1 MSKRETMASG
11 SDVDLLAGP
20 GEARALMRTR
30 DWDSTPLGPPVR
42 WPSTLRAV
50 VGVMLTSRFAMWM
63 AWGSELTF
71 LCNDAYLPTVG
82 VKRDWVIGSRS
93 DKVWAE
99 IWPDIGPRI
108 AHVLSTGE
116 ATWDESLLLYLERRG
131 FSEETYHTFSYS
143 PLADDAGRNAG
154 MLCVVAEVTE
164 KVIGERQ
171 LGTLRDL
178 GSRLAAAS
186 TRAEVMA
193 SVELCLT
200 DEPRDLPFAIAY
212 LVGSAGKEATLAA
225 AHGLE
230 RSGPGA
236 PPVIALDGRDHLWPL
251 DVAATGPALVSVP
264 QEAVANLRLDRWQ
277 HAPTQ
282 ALIAPIVSAQG
293 GLPLGFLVAGLNPHR
308 AANADYRGFVE
319 LLAGQVSAAIV
330 RADDFERAKARVE
343 ALAEIDRAKTAF
355 FSNVSHEFRTPL
367 TLMLGPLE
375 DALAEAEALPED
387 QRQRLDV
394 AHRNALRLLR
404 LVNSLLDFSRIES
417 GRVQASFRPVDLAAL
432 TADLAASFRSATDKA
447 GLRLIVDTPPLSE
460 PVYVDRD
467 MWEKVVLNLLSNAFK
482 FTFHGEIVVELRDAD
497 GQARLTVRDTGTGIP
512 QAELP
517 KLFDRFHRVESAR
530 GRSFEGSGIGLAL
543 VQELVKL
550 HGGQISVAS
559 ELERGSAFTVSIPL
573 GSSHLSAE
581 RVEADLADAPRGVRV
596 QSYVDEALRWLPGE
610 AGEALLDSG
619 ASQLAPLDSFGL
631 AASSPA
637 SGACVLLADDNAD
650 LRSYIARLLTE
661 RGYEVTSAAD
671 GEAALDQIR
680 RRRPDLVVTDVMMP
694 RLDGFALLRA
704 IREDPA
710 LRDLPVVVLS
720 ARAGEEAKVEGL
732 EAGADDYLAKPF
744 SARELLARVAA
755 NIALAR
761 LRREA
766 AEAVRAS
773 EEVAR
778 EQAERVQLALD
789 AGAIIGTWVWDI
801 QNDRLIADERFA
813 RSFNLSPEECRAG
826 LPLAK
831 VMESIHE
838 EDKPNVARS
847 IADALR
853 GGGAYRCEYRVH
865 QQDGGYR
872 WVEAN
877 GRVDLGPDG
886 APIRFP
892 GILIDVDHR
901 RAIET
906 ALREL
911 NEDLERRVQ
920 SAIAERE
927 RVEEEL
933 RQAQKMEALGQLTGG
948 IAHDFN
954 NLLTI
959 VIGNVDMARRAL
971 TNSEVSRAGRAID
984 SAQKGAERAATLTQ
998 RLLAFSR
1005 RQPLAPKPIDL
1016 DRLVAGMGD
1025 LLHRALGEIVE
1036 LETVSTAGLWKAEA
1050 DPNQL
1055 EATILNLAVNARD
1068 AMPEGGKLTI
1078 ETANVRLDEQY
1089 AGAHAEVAPGS
1100 YVALAVTDTGHGMSR
1115 EVLSKALDPFF
1126 TTKGIGRGTGLGLSM
1141 AYGFVKQSGGHLKIY
1156 SEEGQGTTVKIYL
1169 PRLLHVDEAVDE
1181 SESAPVDRIKGNHSI
1196 LVVED
1201 DDDVRAYTVEIL
1213 RELGY
1218 RVIEA
1223 HDGPSALRLIE
1234 RQDRQIDLMFTDVV
1248 MPGMSGRELAD
1259 RARAVQPEL
1268 KIIYTS
1274 GYTRNAIVH
1283 GGRLDAGVEVI
1294 AKPFT
1299 YQALAQKVAD
1309 VLEAGRIGR
1318 ILLVAQNASA
1328 RTSAG
1333 HALVELGYSVDQ
1345 AATGSEALGRAR
1357 AAQGRY
1363 DAVVLDDELP
1373 DKTAE
1378 ALAVEMRANFA
1389 DLPILVASG
1398 ERVGPLAA
1406 RFAKDRGIAI
1416 ISKVYDSSELQ
1427 AALTELGVGWGARP
1441 P

>member
-1 MSKRETMASG
+1 M
-11 SDVDLLAGP
+11 
-20 GEARALMRTR
+20 RAC
-30 DWDSTPLGPPVR
+30 DWDATPLGSPVG

-63 AWGSELTF
+63 AWGPELTF

-116 ATWDESLLLYLERRG
+116 ATWDEALLLYLERRG
-131 FSEETYHTFSYS
+131 FVEETYHTFSYS

-171 LGTLRDL
+171 LATLRDL
-178 GSRLAAAS
+178 GSRLAAAP

-193 SVELCLT
+193 SLQVCLAG
-200 DEPRDLPFAIAY
+200 EPRDLPFAVAY
-212 LVGSAGKEATLAA
+212 LVEAGGKEAALAA

-230 RSGPGA
+230 RNSPAA
-236 PPVIALDGRDHLWPL
+236 PPIIALDDRHPLWPL

-264 QEAVANLRLDRWQ
+264 RDAVANLRLDHWQ
-277 HAPTQ
+277 QPPTQ

-293 GLPLGFLVAGLNPHR
+293 GSPIGFLVAGLNPHR
-308 AANADYRGFVE
+308 AANADYQGFVE

-330 RADDFERAKARVE
+330 RSDDFERARSRAE

-375 DALAEAEALPED
+375 DALAEAGALPEG

-417 GRVQASFRPVDLAAL
+417 GRVQASYRPTDLGAL

-447 GLRLIVDTPPLSE
+447 GLHLIVDTPALSE
-460 PVYVDRD
+460 PIYVDQD
-467 MWEKVVLNLLSNAFK
+467 MWEKVVLNLVSNAFK
-482 FTFHGEIVVELRDAD
+482 FTFQGEISVELREAE
-497 GQARLTVRDTGTGIP
+497 GAARLTVRDTGTGIP
-512 QAELP
+512 QSELP
-517 KLFDRFHRVESAR
+517 KLFDRFHRVENAR

-543 VQELVKL
+543 VKELVNL
-550 HGGQISVAS
+550 HGGQISVVS
-559 ELERGSAFTVSIPL
+559 ELDRGSAFTVSIPL
-573 GSSHLSAE
+573 GSSHLPADRVDVDLGSAPTRAHAQTYLE
-581 RVEADLADAPRGVRV
+581 
-596 QSYVDEALRWLPGE
+596 EALRWLPGE
-610 AGEALLDSG
+610 AAADLLDSG
-619 ASQLAPLDSFGL
+619 RTQDASPQIARTMGAAPV
-631 AASSPA
+631 
-637 SGACVLLADDNAD
+637 SGHVLLVDDNAD
-650 LRSYIARLLTE
+650 LRAYIARLLVE
-661 RGYEVTSAAD
+661 HGYQVTVAPD
-671 GEAALDQIR
+671 GEAALDAIR
-680 RRRPDLVVTDVMMP
+680 QSRPDLVVTDVMMP
-694 RLDGFALLRA
+694 RLDGFGLLRA
-704 IREDPA
+704 IRADSA
-710 LRDLPVVVLS
+710 LRDLPVVILS

-766 AEAVRAS
+766 AEAVRSS
-773 EEVAR
+773 EAVAR

-801 QNDRLIADERFA
+801 PNDRLVGDERFA
-813 RSFNLSPEECRAG
+813 RSFSLSPEECRAG

-831 VMESIHE
+831 VMQSIHG
-838 EDKPNVARS
+838 EDQPDVARS
-847 IADALR
+847 IADALQS
-853 GGGAYRCEYRVH
+853 GGSYRCEYRVR
-865 QQDGGYR
+865 QQDGSYR

-877 GRVDLGPDG
+877 GRVDLGLAG
-886 APIRFP
+886 APLRFP

-906 ALREL
+906 ALREM
-911 NEDLERRVQ
+911 NEDLEHRVQ

-927 RVEEEL
+927 SAEEAL

-971 TNSEVSRAGRAID
+971 TNSEFSRAGRAID
-984 SAQKGAERAATLTQ
+984 NAQRGAERAAALTQ

-1005 RQPLAPKPIDL
+1005 RQPLAPKPIDV

-1036 LETVSTAGLWKAEA
+1036 LETVWTAGLWKVEA

-1055 EATILNLAVNARD
+1055 EAMILNLAVNARD

-1089 AGAHAEVAPGS
+1089 AGAHAEVAPGN
-1100 YVALAVTDTGHGMSR
+1100 YVLLAVTDTGHGMSR

-1126 TTKGIGRGTGLGLSM
+1126 TTKEIGRGTGLGLSM

-1169 PRLLHVDEAVDE
+1169 PRLLRVDDAADEAE
-1181 SESAPVDRIKGNHSI
+1181 SGPVDRIKRDRSI

-1201 DDDVRAYTVEIL
+1201 DDDVRTYTVEIL

-1218 RVIEA
+1218 RVLEA

-1234 RQDRQIDLMFTDVV
+1234 RQDRPIDLMFTDVV
-1248 MPGMSGRELAD
+1248 MPGMSGRELAQ
-1259 RARAVQPEL
+1259 RARAVQPDL

-1274 GYTRNAIVH
+1274 GYAHDAIVH
-1283 GGRLDAGVEVI
+1283 GGRLDAGVELI

-1299 YQALAQKVAD
+1299 FQALAEKVVD

-1318 ILLVAQNASA
+1318 TLLVVESPNA
-1328 RTSAG
+1328 RTSAA
-1333 HALVELGYSVDQ
+1333 HALEEFGYSVDQ

-1357 AAQGRY
+1357 VAQGRY
-1363 DAVVLDDELP
+1363 DAVLLDDELP
-1373 DKTAE
+1373 DKTGE
-1378 ALAVEMRANFA
+1378 ALVVELRANFA
-1389 DLPILVASG
+1389 DLPIVIASAERVAS
-1398 ERVGPLAA
+1398 LAA
-1406 RFAKDRGIAI
+1406 RFAKDRGVAVIGKLDDI
-1416 ISKVYDSSELQ
+1416 SELQ
-1427 AALTELGVGWGARP
+1427 SALTELGLGLAAEVRNKRP
-1441 P
+1441 SRNPASTTPAGNRNDR

>member
-1 MSKRETMASG
+1 MLSG
-11 SDVDLLAGP
+11 SGVDLLAGS
-20 GEARALMRTR
+20 GEVRALMRAR
-30 DWDSTPLGPPVR
+30 DWDATALGSPAR

-50 VGVMLTSRFAMWM
+50 IGVMLTSRFAMWM
-63 AWGSELTF
+63 AWGPELTF

-82 VKRDWVIGSRS
+82 VKRDWVVGSRS

-108 AHVLSTGE
+108 SHVLSTGE
-116 ATWDESLLLYLERRG
+116 ATWDEALLLYLERQG
-131 FSEETYHTFSYS
+131 FAEETYHTFSYS
-143 PLADDAGRNAG
+143 PLADDAGRKAG

-164 KVIGERQ
+164 RVIGERQ
-171 LGTLRDL
+171 LATLRDL

-186 TRAEVMA
+186 TRGEVMA
-193 SVELCLT
+193 SLEVCLA
-200 DEPRDLPFAIAY
+200 EQPRDLPFVAVY
-212 LVGSAGKEATLAA
+212 LVEPGGREATLAA
-225 AHGLE
+225 THGLE
-230 RSGPGA
+230 RNSLA
-236 PPVIALDGRDHLWPL
+236 ASPVIALEGHDPLWPL
-251 DVAATGPALVSVP
+251 DVNATGPALVSVP
-264 QEAVANLRLDRWQ
+264 REAVANLSLDHWQ
-277 HAPTQ
+277 QPPTQ

-293 GLPLGFLVAGLNPHR
+293 GLPVGFLVAGLNPHR
-308 AANADYRGFVE
+308 PLNADYRGFVE
-319 LLAGQVSAAIV
+319 LLAGQISAAVV
-330 RADDFERAKARVE
+330 RSDDYERARARAE
-343 ALAEIDRAKTAF
+343 ALAEIDRVKTAF

-375 DALAEAEALPED
+375 DALAEAAALPEEH
-387 QRQRLDV
+387 RQRLDV

-417 GRVQASFRPVDLAAL
+417 GRVLASYRPTDLAVL

-447 GLRLIVDTPPLSE
+447 GLRLVVDTPSLSE
-460 PVYVDRD
+460 PVYVDRE
-467 MWEKVVLNLLSNAFK
+467 MWEKVVLNLVSNAFK
-482 FTFHGEIVVELRDAD
+482 FTFQGEITVELREA
-497 GQARLTVRDTGTGIP
+497 GGEASLTVRDTGTGIP

-517 KLFDRFHRVESAR
+517 KLFERFHRVENAR

-543 VQELVKL
+543 VRELVQL
-550 HGGQISVAS
+550 HGGRISVVS
-559 ELERGSAFTVSIPL
+559 ELDQGSAFTVSIPL
-573 GSSHLSAE
+573 GSLHLPTD
-581 RVEADLADAPRGVRV
+581 RVDLDPDEAAPTVRA
-596 QSYVDEALRWLPGE
+596 QTYVEEALRWLP
-610 AGEALLDSG
+610 AGLAEDLLDSLRTQDVAPHMAHAMG
-619 ASQLAPLDSFGL
+619 AG
-631 AASSPA
+631 SS
-637 SGACVLLADDNAD
+637 SGRVVVADDNAD
-650 LRSYIARLLTE
+650 LRAYIARLLAE
-661 RGYEVTSAAD
+661 RGYQVATAPD
-671 GEAALDQIR
+671 GEVALDAIR
-680 RRRPDLVVTDVMMP
+680 RSRPDLVVTDVMMP
-694 RLDGFALLRA
+694 RLDGFGLLRA

-744 SARELLARVAA
+744 SARELLARIAA

-766 AEAVRAS
+766 AEAVRSS
-773 EEVAR
+773 EAVAR

-801 QNDRLIADERFA
+801 RNDRLTADERFA
-813 RSFNLSPEECRAG
+813 RSFNLSPEECRVG
-826 LPLAK
+826 LTAAK
-831 VMESIHE
+831 AMESIHE
-838 EDKPNVARS
+838 EDRPHVERTN
-847 IADALR
+847 ADALQS
-853 GGGAYRCEYRVH
+853 GGAYRCEYRVR

-886 APIRFP
+886 AALRFP
-892 GILIDVDHR
+892 GVLIDVHHR

-906 ALREL
+906 ALREM
-911 NEDLERRVQ
+911 NEELERRVQ
-920 SAIAERE
+920 SAISERE
-927 RVEEEL
+927 SVEEAL

-971 TNSEVSRAGRAID
+971 TNSEVSRAGRAMD
-984 SAQKGAERAATLTQ
+984 NAQKGAERAATLTQ

-1036 LETVSTAGLWKAEA
+1036 LETVSTAGLWRVEA

-1055 EATILNLAVNARD
+1055 EAMVLNLAVNARD

-1089 AGAHAEVAPGS
+1089 AMGHAEVAPGS
-1100 YVALAVTDTGHGMSR
+1100 YVLLAVTDTGHGMPPD
-1115 EVLSKALDPFF
+1115 VLSKALDPFF
-1126 TTKGIGRGTGLGLSM
+1126 TTKEIGRGTGLGLSM

-1156 SEEGQGTTVKIYL
+1156 SEVGQGTTVKIYL
-1169 PRLLHVDEAVDE
+1169 PRLLGVDEVVDE
-1181 SESAPVDRIKGNHSI
+1181 GDTPQVDRIKRDRSI

-1218 RVIEA
+1218 RVLEA
-1223 HDGPSALRLIE
+1223 HDGPSALRLIQ
-1234 RQDRQIDLMFTDVV
+1234 RQDRSIDLMFTDVV

-1259 RARAVQPEL
+1259 KARAVQPDL
-1268 KIIYTS
+1268 KILYTS

-1299 YQALAQKVAD
+1299 YQALAEKIVD

-1318 ILLVAQNASA
+1318 ILLVGEDASA
-1328 RTSAG
+1328 RTSA
-1333 HALVELGYSVDQ
+1333 ARSLVDLGYSVDQ

-1363 DAVVLDDELP
+1363 DAVLFDGELP
-1373 DKTAE
+1373 DKTVE
-1378 ALAVEMRANFA
+1378 ALVFEIRANFA
-1389 DLPILVASG
+1389 DLPILIASA

-1406 RFAKDRGIAI
+1406 SFAKDRSVVI
-1416 ISKVYDSSELQ
+1416 IRKLDDATELLS
-1427 AALTELGVGWGARP
+1427 AFTKLGVGWGARRP
-1441 P
+1441 

>member
-1 MSKRETMASG
+1 MSKRETMVSG
-11 SDVDLLAGP
+11 PGVDLLAGS
-20 GEARALMRTR
+20 GEVRALMRAR
-30 DWDSTPLGPPVR
+30 DWDATPIGSPVQ

-63 AWGSELTF
+63 AWGPELTF

-116 ATWDESLLLYLERRG
+116 ATWDEALLLYLERRG
-131 FSEETYHTFSYS
+131 FAEETYHTFSYS

-164 KVIGERQ
+164 RVIGERQ
-171 LGTLRDL
+171 LATLRDL

-193 SVELCLT
+193 SVEICLAE
-200 DEPRDLPFAIAY
+200 EPRDLPFALAY
-212 LVGSAGKEATLAA
+212 LAESGGKEAALAA
-225 AHGLE
+225 AHGLN
-230 RSGPGA
+230 RKALGA
-236 PPVIALDGRDHLWPL
+236 PEVVPLDGRDPFWPL
-251 DVAATGPALVSVP
+251 DVAAAGPALVSVP
-264 QEAVANLRLDRWQ
+264 REAVANLRLDHWQ
-277 HAPTQ
+277 QPPNQ

-293 GLPLGFLVAGLNPHR
+293 GSPLGFLVAGLNPHR

-330 RADDFERAKARVE
+330 RADDFERARARVE

-375 DALAEAEALPED
+375 DALADAGPLPED
-387 QRQRLDV
+387 QRQRVDV

-417 GRVQASFRPVDLAAL
+417 GRVEASYRPTDLAAL
-432 TADLAASFRSATDKA
+432 TADLAASFRSATDKV
-447 GLRLIVDTPPLSE
+447 GLGLIVDTPPLSE

-482 FTFHGEIVVELRDAD
+482 FTFHGEIAVELRQSE

-512 QAELP
+512 QTELP
-517 KLFDRFHRVESAR
+517 KLFDRFHRVENAR

-559 ELERGSAFTVSIPL
+559 ELDRGSAFTVSIPL
-573 GSSHLSAE
+573 GSSHLPAE
-581 RVEADLADAPRGVRV
+581 RVELDLTDAPTGVRA
-596 QSYVDEALRWLPGE
+596 QSYVEEALRWLPGE

-619 ASQLAPLDSFGL
+619 ATELAPHAFGL
-631 AASSPA
+631 AASAPD
-637 SGACVLLADDNAD
+637 SGARVLLADDNAD

-661 RGYEVTSAAD
+661 RGYEVTPAAD
-671 GEAALDQIR
+671 GEAALEAIR

-694 RLDGFALLRA
+694 RLDGFGLLRA

-766 AEAVRAS
+766 AEAVRSS
-773 EEVAR
+773 EAVAR

-801 QNDRLIADERFA
+801 PNDRLIADERFA
-813 RSFNLSPEECRAG
+813 RSFSLSPEESRAG

-838 EDKPNVARS
+838 EDQPAVARS
-847 IADALR
+847 IADALQS
-853 GGGAYRCEYRVH
+853 GGAYRCEYRVR

-877 GRVDLGPDG
+877 GRVDPGPDG

-906 ALREL
+906 ALREM

-984 SAQKGAERAATLTQ
+984 NAQKGAERAATLTQ

-1005 RQPLAPKPIDL
+1005 RQPLAPKPIDV

-1089 AGAHAEVAPGS
+1089 AAAHAEVAPGS
-1100 YVALAVTDTGHGMSR
+1100 YVLLAVTDTGHGMSR
-1115 EVLSKALDPFF
+1115 DVLSKALDPFF

-1181 SESAPVDRIKGNHSI
+1181 SESAPIDRIKRDGSI

-1218 RVIEA
+1218 RVLEA

-1234 RQDRQIDLMFTDVV
+1234 RQDRQIDLMFTDMV
-1248 MPGMSGRELAD
+1248 MPGMSGRELAN
-1259 RARAVQPEL
+1259 RARAFQPEL

-1283 GGRLDAGVEVI
+1283 GGRLDAGVEVV

-1299 YQALAQKVAD
+1299 YRALAQKIAD

-1318 ILLVAQNASA
+1318 ILLVAENASA
-1328 RTSAG
+1328 RTSAAQ
-1333 HALVELGYSVDQ
+1333 ALVELGYSVDQ

-1363 DAVVLDDELP
+1363 DAVLLDDGLP
-1373 DKTAE
+1373 DKTGE

-1389 DLPILVASG
+1389 DLPIIVASG
-1398 ERVGPLAA
+1398 ERAGLLAA

-1416 ISKVYDSSELQ
+1416 IGKLYDTSELQ
-1427 AALTELGVGWGARP
+1427 SALTELGVGWGARLP
-1441 P
+1441 

>member
-1 MSKRETMASG
+1 MSKRKAMVSG
-11 SDVDLLAGP
+11 SGVDLLTGS
-20 GEARALMRTR
+20 GEVRALMRAR
-30 DWDSTPLGPPVR
+30 DWDGTPLGSTAR

-63 AWGSELTF
+63 AWGPELTF

-116 ATWDESLLLYLERRG
+116 ATWDEALLLYLERRG
-131 FSEETYHTFSYS
+131 FAEETYHTFSYS

-171 LGTLRDL
+171 LATLRDL

-186 TRAEVMA
+186 TRAEVTA
-193 SVELCLT
+193 SVEVCLAE
-200 DEPRDLPFAIAY
+200 EPRDLPFALAY
-212 LVGSAGKEATLAA
+212 LVESGGKEAALTA
-225 AHGLE
+225 AHGLK
-230 RSGPGA
+230 RNAIAA
-236 PPVIALDGRDHLWPL
+236 PPVVTLDGRDLFWPL
-251 DVAATGPALVSVP
+251 DAAATGPALVSVP
-264 QEAVANLRLDRWQ
+264 REAVANLRLDHWQ
-277 HAPTQ
+277 QPPNQ

-293 GLPLGFLVAGLNPHR
+293 GSPLGFLVAGLNPHR

-330 RADDFERAKARVE
+330 RADDFERARARVE

-375 DALAEAEALPED
+375 DALAEAGGLPED

-417 GRVQASFRPVDLAAL
+417 GRVEASYRPTDLAAL
-432 TADLAASFRSATDKA
+432 TADLAASFRSATDKV
-447 GLRLIVDTPPLSE
+447 GLGLIVDTPPLSE

-482 FTFHGEIVVELRDAD
+482 FTFHGEIAVELREAQ
-497 GQARLTVRDTGTGIP
+497 GQARLTVRDTGTGIA
-512 QAELP
+512 QTELP
-517 KLFDRFHRVESAR
+517 KLFDRFHRVEKAR

-559 ELERGSAFTVSIPL
+559 ELDRGSAFTVSIPL
-573 GSSHLSAE
+573 GSSHLPAE
-581 RVEADLADAPRGVRV
+581 RVDVDLGDAPIQVRA
-596 QSYVDEALRWLPGE
+596 QSYVEEALRWLPGE
-610 AGEALLDSG
+610 AGEALLDAGAAQFIPRESMGVPVPLSDSG
-619 ASQLAPLDSFGL
+619 AHI
-631 AASSPA
+631 
-637 SGACVLLADDNAD
+637 LLADDNAD
-650 LRSYIARLLTE
+650 LRSYIARLLAE
-661 RGYEVTSAAD
+661 RGYEVTPAAD
-671 GEAALDQIR
+671 GEAALDAIR
-680 RRRPDLVVTDVMMP
+680 RRRPNLVVTDVMMP
-694 RLDGFALLRA
+694 RLDGFGLLRA

-710 LRDLPVVVLS
+710 LRDLPVIVLS
-720 ARAGEEAKVEGL
+720 ARAGEEAKVEGF

-766 AEAVRAS
+766 TEAVRSS
-773 EEVAR
+773 EALAR

-801 QNDRLIADERFA
+801 PNDRLIADERFA

-838 EDKPNVARS
+838 EDQPGVARS
-847 IADALR
+847 IADALQS
-853 GGGAYRCEYRVH
+853 GGAYRCEYRVR

-892 GILIDVDHR
+892 GILINVDHR

-906 ALREL
+906 ALREM

-927 RVEEEL
+927 SVEEAL
-933 RQAQKMEALGQLTGG
+933 RQAVKMEALGQLTGG

-971 TNSEVSRAGRAID
+971 ANSEVSRAGRAIEN
-984 SAQKGAERAATLTQ
+984 AQKGAERAATLTQ

-1005 RQPLAPKPIDL
+1005 RQPLAPKPIDV

-1036 LETVSTAGLWKAEA
+1036 LETVSTAGLWKVEA

-1078 ETANVRLDEQY
+1078 ETANVRLDEPY
-1089 AGAHAEVAPGS
+1089 AAAHAEVAPGS
-1100 YVALAVTDTGHGMSR
+1100 YVLLAVTDTGHGMSR

-1156 SEEGQGTTVKIYL
+1156 SEEGHGTTVKIYL

-1181 SESAPVDRIKGNHSI
+1181 GESAPVDRIKRDRSI

-1218 RVIEA
+1218 RVLEA

-1234 RQDRQIDLMFTDVV
+1234 RQDRLIDLMFTDIV

-1259 RARAVQPEL
+1259 RARAMQPEL

-1299 YQALAQKVAD
+1299 YQALAQRVAD

-1318 ILLVAQNASA
+1318 ILLVAENASA
-1328 RTSAG
+1328 RASAAQ
-1333 HALVELGYSVDQ
+1333 ALVELGYSVDQ

-1363 DAVVLDDELP
+1363 DAALIDDGLP
-1373 DKTAE
+1373 DKTGE

-1389 DLPILVASG
+1389 DLPILVAS

-1416 ISKVYDSSELQ
+1416 IGKLADTSELQ
-1427 AALTELGVGWGARP
+1427 SALTELGLDWGARAP
-1441 P
+1441 